1 MWITDGPSNEYWM
14 HMLLLNCTPAIR
26 GLSVLWGVAGCS
38 AHALLPSVD
47 CLYYG
52 VLLAAVPMHSCHP
65 WTVCTMGCCWL
76 QCPCTPAIR
85 GLSVL
90 WGVAGCSAHALLPSV
105 DCLYYGVLLAAV
117 PMHSCHPWTVCTMG
131 CCWLQCPCTPAIRGL
146 SVLWGVAGCSAHAL
160 LPSVDCL
167 YYGVLLAAVPMH
179 SCHPWTVCTM
189 GCCWLQCPCT
199 PAICGLSVLYV

>member
-1 MWITDGPSNEYWM
+1 MNIG
-14 HMLLLNCTPAIR
+14 CTCCCWT
-26 GLSVLWGVAGCS
+26 V
-38 AHALLPSVD
+38 LLPSVD

-117 PMHSCHPWTVCTMG
+117 PMHSCHLWTVCTMG
-131 CCWLQCPCTPAIRGL
+131 C
-146 SVLWGVAGCSAHAL
+146 
-160 LPSVDCL
+160 
-167 YYGVLLAAVPMH
+167 Y
-179 SCHPWTVCTM
+179 
-189 GCCWLQCPCT
+189 WLQCPCT
-199 PAICGLSVLYV
+199 PAICLYCMCEVPHSCPLWERCLEGEGREGGRELSIASFPGLPLQAFLLGMTKLTQSEVHWSRTQAQRSDCNLDFLWQNLRSKFTKVIS